1 MHTHTRTYTFGPYK
15 TMAQTCVNDAD
26 SGGENQF
33 SEKTIYKCKYRGVL
47 SHIAV
52 SYFTRKHTDEFV
64 KRNHNVAVDAT
75 QNANRQT
82 IQMSQ
87 FERDTIHRKIAQQMR
102 YMSHAHK
109 NTTI

>member
-1 MHTHTRTYTFGPYK
+1 MQCAKGGKVVQWYGNNETGRVLFFVHAHTRTYTFGPYK

-33 SEKTIYKCKYRGVL
+33 SKKTIYKCKYRGVL

-64 KRNHNVAVDAT
+64 KRNYNVAVDAT
-75 QNANRQT
+75 QNANLQT
-82 IQMSQ
+82 IQM
-87 FERDTIHRKIAQQMR
+87 
-102 YMSHAHK
+102 
-109 NTTI
+109 